1 MYQPSLSTGN
11 PYNRWM
17 KRNSGGTTGSS
28 TVAGM
33 QNFHLTGQRPQAL
46 VGHETNYPYAV
57 GGFPTTKFGGGFNRN
72 RLQNALSSSSRN
84 RYFQYQFEIPDSES
98 NSRMLQGI
106 QGGRFTGMESQQ
118 QPQYSVNRFYMNS
131 NGLPQS
137 FKPHGFNQGNPHIQ

>member
-33 QNFHLTGQRPQAL
+33 QNFHLTGQRPQEL

-57 GGFPTTKFGGGFNRN
+57 GGFPTNN
-72 RLQNALSSSSRN
+72 
-84 RYFQYQFEIPDSES
+84 FQMSPT
-98 NSRMLQGI
+98 M
-106 QGGRFTGMESQQ
+106 RFLPIMPVTFSWFPMSQQ
-118 QPQYSVNRFYMNS
+118 HKEEFQKMRNQSKFPNSLRPFQRFAAT
-131 NGLPQS
+131 
-137 FKPHGFNQGNPHIQ
+137 